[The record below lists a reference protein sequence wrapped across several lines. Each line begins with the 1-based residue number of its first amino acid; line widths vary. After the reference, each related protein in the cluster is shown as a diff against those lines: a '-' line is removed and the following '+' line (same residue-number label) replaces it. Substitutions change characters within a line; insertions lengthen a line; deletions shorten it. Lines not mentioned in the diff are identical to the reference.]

1 MKRILTGM
9 LAIVLFAGAAQ
20 AQDTS
25 HHKGQKGHK
34 NHRSMMMGKMNLSE
48 DQKTRLKSINE
59 ARKNEIQA
67 LDKTAL
73 TADQRKAKMKE
84 LHEKYQGQVKSILT
98 PEQQNQMKSFKE
110 KGKGRKGFDK
120 RGEGRGKMESLN
132 LSDDQ
137 KSRMAKMR
145 ESYKGQFE
153 AIKDNKSL
161 TDEQRK
167 EQMKALKQK
176 QHEEMKSI
184 LTKEQAEKIQSS
196 KKPRKE
202 TK

>member
-1 MKRILTGM
+1 M
-9 LAIVLFAGAAQ
+9 LAIALFAGAAQ
-20 AQDTS
+20 AQDTTR
-25 HHKGQKGHK
+25 HKGHK
-34 NHRSMMMGKMNLSE
+34 GNHKTQRSMMMGKMNLSE
-48 DQKTRLKSINE
+48 EQKAKLKTINE
-59 ARKNEIQA
+59 ARKNEVSA

-73 TADQRKAKMKE
+73 TTDQRKAKMKE
-84 LHEKYQGQVKSILT
+84 IHEKYQGQMKSVLT
-98 PEQQNQMKSFKE
+98 PEQQNEMKSFK
-110 KGKGRKGFDK
+110 GHRGDRKGVDK
-120 RGEGRGKMESLN
+120 RGQGKEKMESLN
-132 LSDDQ
+132 LSPDQ
-137 KSRMAKMR
+137 KERMTKMR

-153 AIKDNKSL
+153 AIKSNKSL

>member
-1 MKRILTGM
+1 
-9 LAIVLFAGAAQ
+9 
-20 AQDTS
+20 
-25 HHKGQKGHK
+25 
-34 NHRSMMMGKMNLSE
+34 
-48 DQKTRLKSINE
+48 
-59 ARKNEIQA
+59 
-67 LDKTAL
+67 
-73 TADQRKAKMKE
+73 
-84 LHEKYQGQVKSILT
+84 
-98 PEQQNQMKSFKE
+98 
-110 KGKGRKGFDK
+110 
-120 RGEGRGKMESLN
+120 
-132 LSDDQ
+132 
-137 KSRMAKMR
+137 MAKMR